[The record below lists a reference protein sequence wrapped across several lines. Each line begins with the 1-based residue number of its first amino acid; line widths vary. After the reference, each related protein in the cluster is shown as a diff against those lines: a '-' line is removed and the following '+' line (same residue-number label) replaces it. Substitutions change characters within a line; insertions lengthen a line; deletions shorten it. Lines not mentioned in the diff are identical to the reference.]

1 MPKSIQ
7 FALVAMVFYG
17 IMDIVYKKVAA
28 KGIASYHF
36 MVLQT
41 IFFAPGILIYS
52 YYTQSLQ
59 IGIPFYWG
67 MSAGVLSLIALIHFG
82 NSLQSGAVS
91 TVVPIYRLSFVITSL
106 LAVLILDEN
115 LSISK
120 VIAFL
125 LSICAIWLLLGRGS
139 SENRISN
146 VALKDVLIATI
157 LMGCV
162 SLIYKLGTLAGGT
175 PASVVTGQASLFFP
189 LALAYA
195 IYRDHGFKVP
205 MKYYPYG
212 MASGVL
218 LLGALISLTSGLVIG
233 PASTLVPIAQM
244 SFVVSAAFGLLFL
257 KEKFSLAKV
266 FGVICAMLALGALA
280 VSS

>member
-17 IMDIVYKKVAA
+17 IMDVVYKKVAS

-52 YYTQSLQ
+52 YFTQSLQ

-82 NSLQSGAVS
+82 NSLKSGAVS
-91 TVVPIYRLSFVITSL
+91 TIVPIYRLSFMITSL
-106 LAVLILDEN
+106 LAVLLLGEN
-115 LSISK
+115 LGLPK

-125 LSICAIWLLLGRGS
+125 LSMCAIWLLLGRGT
-139 SENRISN
+139 SETRISKD
-146 VALKDVLIATI
+146 ALKDVLIATI

-162 SLIYKLGTLAGGT
+162 SFIYKLGTLAGGT
-175 PASVVTGQASLFFP
+175 PASVITGQASLFFP

-195 IYRDHGFKVP
+195 IYRDQGFKVP

-212 MASGVL
+212 LNSGVL
-218 LLGALISLTSGLVIG
+218 LLGALISLTSGLAIG

-244 SFVVSAAFGLLFL
+244 SFLVSAAFGLIFF
-257 KEKFSLAKV
+257 KEKLSLAKV
-266 FGVICAMLALGALA
+266 FGVICAILSLAALA
-280 VSS
+280 ISS